1 MKSKLK
7 KLVYEY
13 TKNSRI
19 TTKELGKRIGASQ
32 QSASYLLST
41 LKKKKMIESPT
52 TIIDAVKF
60 GYINIL
66 TGAILLKTD
75 QNTKKDILDELKTI
89 SFVTGIEEFKEG
101 IDFIVEYVVPNLS
114 AFNKINLDLIEKFSN
129 KMRIVFVYPIIVVHE
144 YNKNYLVRNFE
155 MSDKILFSD
164 NEKIE
169 VSNQELI
176 ILKELI
182 KNPERKLIDIAES
195 TNIPIKTVIKI
206 KKEMERKNI
215 IKGYTSILNNGKL
228 GINREVILLKF
239 PGEGIKEIDKFMDY
253 AKNNKHIVKCIKII
267 GEYQVAVTIESDSD
281 LTIIKEIRENF
292 PIENYRI
299 MKSEKIHKKIYLP
312 LIE

>member
-41 LKKKKMIESPT
+41 LKKRKMIESPT

-114 AFNKINLDLIEKFSN
+114 AFNKINLDLIEK
-129 KMRIVFVYPIIVVHE
+129 
-144 YNKNYLVRNFE
+144 L
-155 MSDKILFSD
+155 
-164 NEKIE
+164 
-169 VSNQELI
+169 SNQELI

-281 LTIIKEIRENF
+281 LTIKKEIREYF
-292 PIENYRI
+292 PIESYRI
-299 MKSEKIHKKIYLP
+299 VKGEKFHKKIYLP